1 MIASDLLLVILVLHD
16 MEGLIHVA
24 QMIIPLEGVIQGQY
38 HLVIG
43 RIDDTRLDHAPTQ
56 DLLMAQGAGVE
67 ALMVAAAAASPL
79 DILGDIIGVI

>member
-1 MIASDLLLVILVLHD
+1 M
-16 MEGLIHVA
+16 
-24 QMIIPLEGVIQGQY
+24 PGQY

-43 RIDDTRLDHAPTQ
+43 RIDDTRIDHAPTQ

-79 DILGDIIGVI
+79 DILGDIVGVI